1 MVIFFILLPIL
12 FDDPLAG
19 DAQRC
24 SLPDSHSAGKPSLIE
39 L

>member
-12 FDDPLAG
+12 FDDPLTG

-24 SLPDSHSAGKPSLIE
+24 PFQIPHPAGKPSLM
-39 L
+39 